1 MSKSRYD
8 THTYSQRERGGGEG
22 GRDYLSYVVMLLLPP
37 EGCWCV
43 AGEGVWIATGFLY
56 NADLC

>member
-1 MSKSRYD
+1 MIH
-8 THTYSQRERGGGEG
+8 THTHREREREG
-22 GRDYLSYVVMLLLPP
+22 GSEGDYLSYVVMLLLPP

-43 AGEGVWIATGFLY
+43 AGDGVWIATGFLY